1 MAKILVTGGAGFI
14 GSHLVDELI
23 RKKHRVVVVDD
34 LSAGSR
40 KNVNTAASFYKLGI
54 SSPRLKNIF
63 ASVRP
68 QYIYHLAAQKSV
80 RESVENPIRDAR
92 INIEGSLNVLENAVR
107 YRAKKFIFIS
117 TGGAIYGDTNKV
129 PTLESHPEH
138 PVSPYGVSK
147 LTVDKYL
154 HFYKNVHGLPYVSL
168 RLSNVYGPRQDPE
181 GEAGV
186 VAVFISRIL
195 SNKQPII
202 NGKGTQTRDYI
213 YVSDVVDACAKSMR
227 PNVQGIY
234 NIGTSK
240 EVTVNTL
247 FDQIKNTSNSGFF
260 RKYASPLPGEQQRS
274 CLSYALFS
282 NKTNWKPRVT
292 LNKGLLLT
300 YNWFDEQYEK
310 KVK

>member
-1 MAKILVTGGAGFI
+1 MARVLVTGGAGFI

-34 LSAGSR
+34 LSSGR
-40 KNVNTAASFYKLGI
+40 RININKAATFYKVSI
-54 SSPRLKNIF
+54 CSSQLKKIF

-80 RESVENPIRDAR
+80 RESVENPVEDAR
-92 INIEGSLNVLENAVR
+92 INIEGSLNLLENSRR

-129 PTLESHPEH
+129 PTIESHPEH

-147 LTVDKYL
+147 LAVDKYL
-154 HFYKNVHGLPYVSL
+154 HYYNDMYDLAYVSL
-168 RLSNVYGPRQDPE
+168 RLSNVYGPRQDPD

-186 VAVFISRIL
+186 VAIFISRIL
-195 SNKQPII
+195 RNKQPVI
-202 NGKGTQTRDYI
+202 NGNGTQTRDYV
-213 YVSDVVDACAKSMR
+213 YVSDVVDACIFSMSR
-227 PNVQGIY
+227 NIQGIY

-240 EVTVNTL
+240 ETTVNTL
-247 FDQIKNTSNSGFF
+247 FDHIKDISNSQVS
-260 RKYASPLPGEQQRS
+260 RKHGSALPGEQQRS
-274 CLSYALFS
+274 CLSFTLFK
-282 NKTNWKPRVT
+282 NRTNWKPKVSLR
-292 LNKGLLLT
+292 NGLSLT